1 MAGNSFGKLFQ
12 VTTFGESHGV
22 AMGVV
27 IDGVPPGLTLDLEA
41 VRRDL
46 QRRRPGQSDIVSPR
60 QEQDDFEILSGLL
73 DGTTTGAPLT
83 FIVRNKDARSGDY
96 ASMQN
101 LYRPSHA
108 DFTYEAKYGLHDR
121 RGGGRAS
128 ARETVARVIAGAVAK
143 QVLAPLQLEIN
154 AFVSQVGSIGMAKPY
169 SDYNLPAAEMN
180 AVRCP
185 DPEMALAMIAAI
197 EAARRV
203 GDTLGGVITAVV
215 KGMPAGLGEP
225 VFDKLEADLAKA
237 MMSLPA
243 TKGFEIGSGFQGVT
257 MKGSEHNDKPIGID
271 NTADGTRIQTASNNS
286 GGVQGG
292 ISNGADLLFRV
303 AFKPVSTVMQA
314 QQTLDRDGKVVE
326 YTPEGRHDPCVL
338 PRAVPIVEAMTA
350 IVLAD
355 HWLRLKTL
363 R

>member
-1 MAGNSFGKLFQ
+1 MAGNTFGKLFQ

-22 AMGVV
+22 ALGVV
-27 IDGVPPGLTLDLEA
+27 IDGVPPGMFLDLEA

-46 QRRRPGQSDIVSPR
+46 QRRRPGQSAIVSAR
-60 QEQDDFEILSGLL
+60 QENDEFEVLSGLL
-73 DGTTTGAPLT
+73 DGKTTGAPLT
-83 FIVRNKDARSGDY
+83 FMVRNKDARSGDY
-96 ASMQN
+96 ASLQH

-108 DFTYEAKYGLHDR
+108 DFTYEAKYGVHDR

-128 ARETVARVIAGAVAK
+128 ARETVGRVIAGAVAK
-143 QVLAPLQLEIN
+143 QVLSSLQVEIR
-154 AFVSQVGSIGMAKPY
+154 AFVSQVGSIVMHKPY
-169 SDYNLPAAEMN
+169 TALNIFDAENN

-185 DPEMALAMIAAI
+185 DSETAQAMISAI
-197 EAARRV
+197 EAARQE
-203 GDTLGGVITAVV
+203 GDTLGGVITCVV
-215 KGMPAGLGEP
+215 KGLPAGLGEP

-243 TKGFEIGSGFQGVT
+243 TKGFEIGSGFQGVS
-257 MKGSEHNDKPIGID
+257 MKGSEHNDTPIGID
-271 NTADGTRIQTASNNS
+271 NTKEGTRIQTASNNS

-292 ISNGADLLFRV
+292 ISNGADVYFRV
-303 AFKPVSTVMQA
+303 AFKPVSTVMRS
-314 QQTLDRDGKVVE
+314 QQTVDREGNAVA
-326 YTPEGRHDPCVL
+326 YAPEGRHDPCVL
-338 PRAVPIVEAMTA
+338 PRAVPIVEAMSA